1 MAESSSSSSP
11 TPNKLVRERSNGG
24 KKSSGSKY
32 ILGIDVGTTSV
43 KISLVDAKTG
53 EAVDKFVKDTL
64 AGAASDCGP
73 AGDLQVIIAFQSKIW
88 GW

>member
-64 AGAASDCGP
+64 AGAASDYGS
-73 AGDLQVIIAFQSKIW
+73 AGDLQVIIAFQSKI
-88 GW
+88 